1 MSYFP
6 SKVKLRAT
14 ALSIALFAV
23 FGCGQSNTQASLQ
36 DTSVLVEEVVEDSF
50 NPDLA
55 YKEHQALFAE
65 LLPPSV
71 QHFVVPK
78 GKRKK
83 IIGTHGIAVEVIPE
97 ALETESGQPVH
108 GAIEVAMVEV
118 MTPLDFIKNSASTLS
133 DGKLLESGGSVHL
146 EMRSQGKKLRIK
158 AGKSLPIEFP
168 QTAINEN
175 MELFYGQ
182 RDRSTGMNWIPAD
195 APLRPTSPD
204 LTKKRKAVPGSP
216 EQAQATYPKESSEVA
231 YVASQMVKRMPALPD
246 IPKTYQGQRLC
257 RSCIEA
263 PENFQSV
270 FFPRGLD
277 TNEWQI
283 MTQKEE
289 FIVLQNFRDG
299 GIYTFAAEDVDAKT
313 NTRQMP
319 VPQADYRAREVDSA
333 QRAEWQARHKMQETV
348 QTLVA
353 ESINKS
359 RSLRGSII
367 QLGWIN
373 CDRFNLR
380 PLVPVEFECPP
391 DLEAGG
397 INLLM
402 YLPNSNSYISRYML
416 YFPEKGAKISTDLPI
431 NAEVVPLLYTMR
443 KDEVLVAEPTL
454 TKVPVSKITLQLNF
468 KAFGLEAFKDLLE
481 LKYGQLKPLAAA
493 S

>member
-1 MSYFP
+1 MAMP
-6 SKVKLRAT
+6 VVCL
-14 ALSIALFAV
+14 LWC
-23 FGCGQSNTQASLQ
+23 GCGQNNPSATLQNTGTPVQ
-36 DTSVLVEEVVEDSF
+36 EVVEDSF

-55 YKEHQALFAE
+55 FKEHQALFAE

-97 ALETESGQPVH
+97 ALETESGQPVY

-168 QTAINEN
+168 ETAIHEN

-182 RDRSTGMNWIPAD
+182 PDSSTGMNWIPAD
-195 APLRPTSPD
+195 APLSAANPTETEKS
-204 LTKKRKAVPGSP
+204 KAIPGSP
-216 EQAQATYPKESSEVA
+216 KQPQAVPTKEKSGTAYPATYV
-231 YVASQMVKRMPALPD
+231 VKRMPALPD

-257 RSCIEA
+257 RSCVEA
-263 PENFQSV
+263 PENFRSV

-283 MTQKEE
+283 MTEKEE
-289 FIVLQNFRDG
+289 LIVVQNFRDG
-299 GIYTFAAEDVDAKT
+299 GIYTFAAEEVDPKT

-333 QRAEWQARHKMQETV
+333 QHAEWQARHKMQETV

-353 ESINKS
+353 ESINKP

-431 NAEVVPLLYTMR
+431 NAEVVPLLYTLR
-443 KDEVLVAEPTL
+443 KDEVLVGEPTL
-454 TKVPVSKITLQLNF
+454 TKVPVSRSTLQLNF
-468 KAFGLEAFKDLLE
+468 KAFSLEAFKDLLE
-481 LKYGQLKPLAAA
+481 LKYGKLKPLAAA